1 MVFVMVPFRERD
13 LILRR
18 YAAEHVLKILRYDI
32 GDDFSP
38 VFDNEDK
45 MVVQAEN
52 RMVVPV
58 QLCHYVAFLSAHPG
72 ISIALI

>member
-18 YAAEHVLKILRYDI
+18 YVAEHVLQILRYDI
-32 GDDFSP
+32 GNDFSP
-38 VFDNEDK
+38 VFDDEYE
-45 MVVQAEN
+45 MVVQAEY

-58 QLCHYVAFLSAHPG
+58 KLCHYVAFLSAHPG
-72 ISIALI
+72 ISITQI